1 MSHLV
6 RKSRHH
12 ICHASLEFQCPLGF
26 AVGASASYFD
36 FVATVALVLC
46 LYPLIALGDPHAW
59 RKVYGELAKG
69 SVTRHRLSLTWICCI
84 GSRSGEEQELHS
96 PLLY

>member
-1 MSHLV
+1 MSAGVHGRGLGELL
-6 RKSRHH
+6 RFRRDGGLG
-12 ICHASLEFQCPLGF
+12 ALSLPAHRAGR
-26 AVGASASYFD
+26 
-36 FVATVALVLC
+36 
-46 LYPLIALGDPHAW
+46 PPAW